1 MVVVSGKVLR
11 VGTTSM
17 TTPTTTARGPRS
29 RPSKLPRP
37 GASGGPVTALH
48 RPLVTALLSRAPTCP
63 GPGVRSTTLLSLLT
77 PGRTSRARARR
88 RRQRRHSLKIFQT
101 KCGDAWPSR
110 PSVRMLSADQ
120 ARTIATQWRPR
131 FADEASFE
139 QSWLRFFDMVGDPTA
154 EKLHNWLAKD
164 QAKDEIKHA
173 GIVHEPTLPTQQSPA
188 FAAALEAAVEALE
201 TQ

>member
-1 MVVVSGKVLR
+1 
-11 VGTTSM
+11 
-17 TTPTTTARGPRS
+17 
-29 RPSKLPRP
+29 
-37 GASGGPVTALH
+37 
-48 RPLVTALLSRAPTCP
+48 
-63 GPGVRSTTLLSLLT
+63 
-77 PGRTSRARARR
+77 
-88 RRQRRHSLKIFQT
+88 
-101 KCGDAWPSR
+101 
-110 PSVRMLSADQ
+110 MLSADQ

-201 TQ
+201 TQRVDCWKCGKFEDELADESCPNPRWHLPNLNAPRQTAVPGWKQIA